1 MRTPRLRRLAFV
13 VVATAL
19 LTEPA
24 AAQFRGGGAAFQVR
38 RRLAYQGSTQTQ
50 SGMWVGG
57 EGSFRFGPLVVAG
70 GGLMG
75 KLTPDSAGVGSE
87 ADVQSSWA
95 RVGLR
100 AGAWV
105 TVAVQV
111 EARRLK
117 LAAGEQ
123 LRRSIGGAVIVTPPL
138 GIPGLSALADVG
150 FFPSAQVTNGPK
162 IGVALQTT
170 FGVVFSPPSAPVFLQ
185 LSYRFERFDI
195 DAPTG
200 GEPRYEE
207 FGGLYVTGGV
217 RLGR

>member
-1 MRTPRLRRLAFV
+1 VTARIRCLVAVLGLILA
-13 VVATAL
+13 VA
-19 LTEPA
+19 EPA
-24 AAQFRGGGAAFQVR
+24 AAQLRGGGAAYKVQ

-57 EGSFRFGPLVVAG
+57 EGSLCLRRLVVAG

-75 KLTPDSAGVGSE
+75 KLTPDSEGVGSE

-100 AGAWV
+100 VGAWL
-105 TVAVQV
+105 TVAAQV

-117 LAAGEQ
+117 LAVGEQ
-123 LRRSIGGAVIVTPPL
+123 LRRSIGGAVILTPPL

-195 DAPTG
+195 NAPTG

-207 FGGLYVTGGV
+207 FGGLYMSAGL
-217 RLGR
+217 RLGH